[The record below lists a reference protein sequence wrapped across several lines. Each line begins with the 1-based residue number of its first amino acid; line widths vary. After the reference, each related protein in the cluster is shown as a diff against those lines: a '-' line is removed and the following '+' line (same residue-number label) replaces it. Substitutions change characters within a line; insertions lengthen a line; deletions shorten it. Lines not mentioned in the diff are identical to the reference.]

1 MAGIIDWV
9 SKKMRLPDVEISEEF
24 GREFT
29 ERAGEE
35 RYAVGPPW
43 VDDGVYVS
51 PTPITAGDQ
60 VNIKYSGVLA
70 KAGADRLTLRM
81 GYGHHEWN
89 GVSDISMSKLE
100 GPAFEAKV
108 EIPFEQ
114 CSRLQFCFVD
124 GAGNWDNNSGR
135 NWSYEIHCGEQ
146 AEFK

>member
-9 SKKMRLPDVEISEEF
+9 SKKMRRPDVEISEEF
-24 GREFT
+24 AQEFT
-29 ERAGEE
+29 ER
-35 RYAVGPPW
+35 VGRVEGTSDFPW

>member
-9 SKKMRLPDVEISEEF
+9 SKKMRRPDVEISGEF

-29 ERAGEE
+29 ERAGNEQ
-35 RYAVGPPW
+35 YPAGAPW

-51 PTPITAGDQ
+51 STPITAGDQ
-60 VNIKYSGVLA
+60 ISIKYSGMLA
-70 KAGADRLTLRM
+70 KAGAEQLTLRM
-81 GYGHHEWN
+81 GYGHDQWN
-89 GVSDISMSKLE
+89 GISDVPMSKVE
-100 GPAFEAKV
+100 DKAFETKV

-124 GAGNWDNNSGR
+124 SAGNWDNNQGR

-146 AEFK
+146 AEFR